1 MKPETRKLPGDNRGG
16 NLCGVRLG
24 KYFLG
29 TMLSNNTIINR
40 KIHKLD
46 FFKIMNCSQ
55 IETVKRMTRQAKHW
69 EKICANKQSGK

>member
-1 MKPETRKLPGDNRGG
+1 MKPETRKLLGDNRGG

-46 FFKIMNCSQ
+46 FFKIMNCS
-55 IETVKRMTRQAKHW
+55 
-69 EKICANKQSGK
+69 

>member
-1 MKPETRKLPGDNRGG
+1 MKPEARKLPGDNRGG

-29 TMLSNNTIINR
+29 TMLTNNTIINR

-46 FFKIMNCSQ
+46 FFKIMNCS
-55 IETVKRMTRQAKHW
+55 
-69 EKICANKQSGK
+69 